1 MKYYMAPMEGITGFV
16 FRNAYHE
23 FFTPM
28 DKYFTPF
35 VSPTRNGCFTPR
47 ERRDVLPENNRAG
60 YLVPQ
65 ILCNQADLFCK
76 TAHEL
81 AEYGYREI
89 NLNLGCPSGTVV
101 SKKKG
106 AGFLSVPHQ
115 LDCFLEQI
123 FEKAEAEISIKTRLG
138 MREPEE
144 FEELLEIFEK
154 YPLKE
159 LIIHARVREEY
170 YSGRP
175 HADVF
180 RKVLEKSSL
189 PLCYNGDIFRAEEA
203 LACRDCMGQCA
214 ADGASE
220 GAVEEAANGTAND
233 AADGAV
239 MLGRGVLRNPYLV
252 EECRAAEAGK
262 PARERDMGRILEFS
276 SRLMKDYSD
285 IMGEHNA
292 MFRMKELWFYLA
304 ELAADV
310 EKAKKIVKK
319 ADTIAALHG
328 GMKALL
334 ETGVMQEYKKN

>member
-214 ADGASE
+214 ADGA
-220 GAVEEAANGTAND
+220 
-233 AADGAV
+233 V

-319 ADTIAALHG
+319 ADTIAALHS